1 MNGQG
6 SPNSERARPGTGRAR
21 ILRFHQ
27 ELWMLLCC
35 ACCCF
40 PLNIAAQEVTE
51 SHSPI
56 TMRLQIE
63 WGGAEARLWRGSI
76 SVAGGELSDL
86 RLLGLDA
93 DQPGSFVGDKSRIRI
108 EPRFSNRYSGV
119 EVTVSAM
126 SSSAVEIHLE
136 QDAKTGSSSPIRIP
150 LSELIGGPRTHELA
164 DGFRLRVARTVG
176 DQLRV
181 RVNRD
186 SMVFSPGEPMKLEV
200 DPHLLKV
207 KSGTALRARFRLRR
221 HNQRRSD
228 VADFLAD
235 DLWIH
240 TENVRVGDGGDA
252 PAITDLEVPVPDQE
266 GVYDL
271 AIELSHRLPQVGT
284 VARRKLQ
291 FVVVG
296 SSSAPRFDTPSTLVT
311 EFNPAEPNWV
321 ERLTQLPE
329 IIPGTQRG
337 PWSNVDPTQARS
349 NGSAWSH
356 LQPDGWIAYALPVKP
371 ADVGKPHIVDIE
383 FPAEFRQDVGIS
395 VVDGKR
401 SIASLDSG
409 LSLGDPDLTLPDV
422 SLPTSPTRHRI
433 VFWPQTDSPCVLI
446 TNRSGDGEVRFGRIR
461 LEVFQQGLP
470 SVPPRVTRGPG
481 RKRIAALDGGRL
493 REFFLAQ
500 HPYNDAR
507 QIDFDDWQTFLE
519 AGSRLV
525 SYLQYAGYDGAS
537 ISVLGDGSTLYP
549 SELLNPTPGFD
560 RGSFSGEGQDPYRK
574 DVVEMLMRMFD
585 REGLDLIPAVEF
597 STPLPELEKLLSD
610 GPSVSSGIELVDANG
625 RLGADMQ
632 KRFPGRAPYYN
643 PLDPRVQLAM
653 QHVVDELVS
662 RYSHHA
668 CLKGL
673 RINLS
678 DVGYA
683 HLPGTEWGFDHQ
695 TLKAFYAYLTTTNPA
710 ESRGD
715 FEATIARLRLHI
727 NTRQKSELTQRW
739 LQWRTEQTSLLYEKL
754 QQTVIKQHRQNRL
767 YVSMVDLALSVP
779 WQHYLRPSLSEES
792 ETDSVAAA
800 MAELGIDTERLTSL
814 SNLVLLRPQR
824 IASLSRLGGQAVNL
838 KLLDKEVQQYFNSGS
853 NAAAQFMNEPIESTL
868 LGFAESGPPLASER
882 AIWQSLPVRKGAEAR
897 RPYARSLAWHD
908 DRMMMDGADLLP
920 MGQVEALR
928 SFAAV
933 YRELPDRPFE
943 VMSFQDSQTG
953 PRKNAPLVVRMARD
967 SDQTWVY
974 AVNVSPWTVD
984 ATFRWNMPEGCK
996 VTAMGQ
1002 QQLQVQDLFG
1012 QNDADVTI
1020 EPYGLL
1026 ALKFSSPDVRLLGCD
1041 ATIQQV
1047 HVVKKQLRAQ
1057 LERISTR
1064 IDQIRR
1070 EPEPVPLLRDP
1081 GFESDIGNSDES
1093 PWVVGGVR
1101 GGIIGNDTNV
1111 RTAGNS
1117 SLHMKYGGGPV
1128 WVTSESF
1135 DAPETGRLIVAM
1147 KIRSNGESDA
1157 PLVLRLNSSIPG
1169 YRPLHRFEDIRGKE
1183 FRSVAIRF
1191 LDLPTDP
1198 GAQLQLQ
1205 LEVVEPGEVWID
1217 ELVLTD
1223 KGVSRDEH
1231 PTLQR
1236 IIQIPWHLQRHDE
1249 LGMCYERLGG
1259 YWPRF
1264 LLRHVPPLEIAVRPP
1279 QAIEEDAGDSEPS
1292 RTKMIDR
1299 MKKYFRWRF

>member
-1 MNGQG
+1 
-6 SPNSERARPGTGRAR
+6 
-21 ILRFHQ
+21 
-27 ELWMLLCC
+27 MLLCC

-40 PLNIAAQEVTE
+40 PQSIVAQDNSEPR
-51 SHSPI
+51 SPI

-76 SVAGGELSDL
+76 SVPDGEFSNL

-93 DQPGSFVGDKSRIRI
+93 DQPGSFVHDKSRIRV

-119 EVTVSAM
+119 EVTVSAN
-126 SSSAVEIHLE
+126 SSSVVEINLE
-136 QDAKTGSSSPIRIP
+136 QDATTGSSSPFRIP
-150 LSELIGGPRTHELA
+150 LTDLIGSPRTHELE
-164 DGFRLRVARTVG
+164 DGFRLRVARTAG
-176 DQLRV
+176 DRLRV

-186 SMVFSPGEPMKLEV
+186 SMVFSPGESMKLEV
-200 DPHLLKV
+200 DPHLLSV
-207 KSGTALRARFRLRR
+207 KPGTALRARFRLRR

-228 VADFLAD
+228 MTDFLTE
-235 DLWIH
+235 DLWIR
-240 TENVRVGDGGDA
+240 TENVRVVPGGDA
-252 PAITDLEVPVPDQE
+252 PPITDLEVPVPDQE

-296 SSSAPRFDTPSTLVT
+296 SNSAPRFDTQSTQVA

-337 PWSNVDPTQARS
+337 PWSNVDPTHSRS
-349 NGSAWSH
+349 GGSAWSH
-356 LQPDGWIAYALPVKP
+356 LQPEGWIAYALPVKP
-371 ADVGKPHIVDIE
+371 ADVGKPHILDIE

-395 VVDGKR
+395 VIDGKR

-409 LSLGDPDLTLPDV
+409 LSIGDPDLTLPDV
-422 SLPTSPTRHRI
+422 SLPTAPTRHRV
-433 VFWPQTDSPCVLI
+433 VFWPQTDSPAVLI
-446 TNRSGDGEVRFGRIR
+446 TNRSADGEIRFGRIR

-470 SVPPRVTRGPG
+470 STPPRVSRGTG

-500 HPYNDAR
+500 HPHNDGR
-507 QIDFDDWQTFLE
+507 QIDFDDWQTFFE

-525 SYLQYAGYDGAS
+525 SYLRFAGYDGAS

-549 SELLNPTPGFD
+549 SELLHPTPGFD

-597 STPLPELEKLLSD
+597 STPLPELEKLLSA
-610 GPSVSSGIELVDANG
+610 GQSTSVGIELVDASG

-632 KRFPGRAPYYN
+632 KRYPGRAPYYN

-653 QHVVDELVS
+653 QHVVDELIG
-662 RYSHHA
+662 RYAHHA

-683 HLPGTEWGFDHQ
+683 HLPGTEWGFDQH
-695 TLKAFYAYLTTTNPA
+695 TLESFYAYVAKTNPS
-710 ESRGD
+710 ESRAG
-715 FEATIARLRLHI
+715 FEATIARLRLQI
-727 NTRQKSELTQRW
+727 NTRQSTDLTNLW
-739 LQWRTEQTSLLYEKL
+739 LQWRAEQTELLYRKL
-754 QQTVIKQHRQNRL
+754 HQTVIKHHQQNRL
-767 YVSMVDLALSVP
+767 YLSMVDLALTVP
-779 WQHYLRPSLSEES
+779 WQHHLRPSLSEES
-792 ETDSVAAA
+792 ETDGVAAA
-800 MAELGIDTERLTSL
+800 MAELGIDIERLNAL
-814 SNLVLLRPQR
+814 PNVVLMRPQR
-824 IASLSRLGGQAVNL
+824 IASMTRLGSQAVNL
-838 KLLDKEVQQYFNSGS
+838 KLMDKEVQQFFDSGS
-853 NAAAQFMNEPIESTL
+853 TSASQFMYESVESTL
-868 LGFAESGPPLASER
+868 LGFAESGPPLANER
-882 AIWQSLPVRKGAEAR
+882 SIWQSLPVRKGAEAR

-908 DRMMMDGADLLP
+908 DRIMMDGSDLMP

-933 YRELPDRPFE
+933 YRELPDQPFE
-943 VMSFQDSQTG
+943 LISFQDSQSG
-953 PRKNAPLVVRMARD
+953 PRKNAPLVVRIARD
-967 SDQTWVY
+967 GDQTWVY

-984 ATFRWNMPEGCK
+984 ANFRWNMPDGCQ
-996 VTAMGQ
+996 VTALGQ
-1002 QQLQVQDLFG
+1002 QSLQVQDLFG

-1047 HVVKKQLRAQ
+1047 HIVKKHLRAQ

-1070 EPEPVPLLRDP
+1070 EPEPIPLLKDP
-1081 GFESDIGNSDES
+1081 GFESDIANPEES

-1101 GGIIGNDTNV
+1101 GGIVGRDTSV

-1117 SLHMKYGGGPV
+1117 SLHMKYGAGPV
-1128 WVTSESF
+1128 WITSESF

-1147 KIRSNGESDA
+1147 KIRSNGESEA
-1157 PLVLRLNSSIPG
+1157 PLVLRLNSTTPG
-1169 YRPLHRFEDIRGKE
+1169 YRPLHRFEDIRVKE

-1198 GAQLQLQ
+1198 GVQLQLQ
-1205 LEVVEPGEVWID
+1205 LEIVEPGEVWID

-1264 LLRHVPPLEIAVRPP
+1264 LLRHVPPLEIATRPP
-1279 QAIEEDAGDSEPS
+1279 QTSDERENEDTEPPK
-1292 RTKMIDR
+1292 TKMIDR
-1299 MKKYFRWRF
+1299 MKKYLRWRF